1 MPVVEVEFDVQIAST
16 VSNTTINQFQ
26 KWLREGSLVL
36 RPPFQRNLV
45 WNDSQR
51 AFLID
56 SVLRGLPVPEV
67 YVQTRTSAEGEESI
81 TVVDGQQR
89 ISACLSF
96 LHGELRLSD
105 DDEFDSRWRSKVFKE
120 LHADLQ
126 ERFRGYE
133 LLVRKLPKLEEP
145 VLREIFRR
153 LNRTVEPLVAQELR
167 HAAYTGPFISFV
179 EKAGAHPV
187 LSEVGVFTAR
197 DYLRRRSDELM
208 SEIAYAVSSKAF
220 PNKKEGLDN
229 LFLTYEKQGVPDD
242 VLEDLVRRF
251 GRVYAQLEPIA
262 GRVRRTR
269 FRNKSDFYSLFIALA
284 RNAEQLPLPDGGED
298 LAYRLREFSDR
309 VNDIKREEGEQRPLD
324 ELVSGEIG
332 EAASRYL
339 RAVERAASD
348 RLSRV
353 RRNEALLSAVIGP
366 ALAAGVSTDYSPADD
381 AWFDSTDAPGDEAE
395 DEDEEAAE
403 TLTAAKEALLAGAD
417 DSVADLASKNDVE

>member
-1 MPVVEVEFDVQIAST
+1 VPVVKVEFADQIAST

-56 SVLRGLPVPEV
+56 SILRGLPVPEV
-67 YVQTRTSAEGEESI
+67 YVQTRTSAEGEESV

-89 ISACLSF
+89 ISACLAF
-96 LHGELRLSD
+96 LHGELRLSND
-105 DDEFDSRWRSKVFKE
+105 EEFDGRWRSKTFKE
-120 LHADLQ
+120 LHPDLQ

-179 EKAGAHPV
+179 ERAGAHPV
-187 LSEVGVFTAR
+187 LGEVGVFTAR

-208 SEIAYAVSSKAF
+208 SEIAFAVSSKAF
-220 PNKKEGLDN
+220 PNKKEGLEN
-229 LFLTYEKQGVPDD
+229 LFLTYEKQGIPDE
-242 VLEDLVRRF
+242 VLEDLIRRF
-251 GRVYAQLEPIA
+251 GRVYVQLEPIA

-284 RNAEQLPLPDGGED
+284 RNAEQLPLPEDGDD
-298 LAYRLREFSDR
+298 LADRLREFSDR

-324 ELVSGEIG
+324 DLISDEIG
-332 EAASRYL
+332 KAAIRYL

-366 ALAAGVSTDYSPADD
+366 AVAAGPSGDLSPEDD
-381 AWFDSTDAPGDEAE
+381 AWFDSTEAEVAE
-395 DEDEEAAE
+395 DEGEDGDDEEE
-403 TLTAAKEALLAGAD
+403 TLVVANETLLASAD
-417 DSVADLASKNDVE
+417 DSVEGPSPEGEI

>member
-1 MPVVEVEFDVQIAST
+1 MPVTEVEFVEQIAST
-16 VSNTTINQFQ
+16 VSNTSINQFQ
-26 KWLREGSLVL
+26 KWLREGSLQL

-56 SVLRGLPVPEV
+56 SILRGLPVPEV
-67 YVQTRTSAEGEESI
+67 YVQIRTSADGDELV

-89 ISACLSF
+89 ISACLAF

-105 DDEFDSRWRSKVFKE
+105 DDEFDPRWRGSVFGDMDD
-120 LHADLQ
+120 DLR

-133 LLVRKLPKLEEP
+133 LLVRKLPKLDEP

-167 HAAYTGPFISFV
+167 HAAYTGQFISFV
-179 EKAGAHPV
+179 ELAGAQPT

-208 SEIAYAVSSKAF
+208 SEVAFAVLSNAF

-229 LFLTYEKQGVPDD
+229 LFLTYEKQGIPDE
-242 VLEDLVRRF
+242 VLQDLRRRF
-251 GRVYAQLEPIA
+251 GRVFAQLEPIA
-262 GRVRRTR
+262 GKIRRTR
-269 FRNKSDFYSLFIALA
+269 FRNKSDFYSLFVALA
-284 RNAEQLPLPDGGED
+284 RNAERLPLADEGDE
-298 LAYRLREFSDR
+298 LASLLRAFSER
-309 VNDIKREEGEQRPLD
+309 VNDIKSEEGDQRPLD
-324 ELVSGEIG
+324 DLTADPLGEQAI
-332 EAASRYL
+332 RYL

-353 RRNEALLSAVIGP
+353 RRNEALLAAVVGP
-366 ALAAGVSTDYSPADD
+366 AIANGSPTSLGPEDETWAQVSD
-381 AWFDSTDAPGDEAE
+381 GE
-395 DEDEEAAE
+395 DGEDEEAGLEAAQSVLLSDPAE
-403 TLTAAKEALLAGAD
+403 LPAEST
-417 DSVADLASKNDVE
+417 